1 MKGTEVLNPRRG
13 VPQWGYD
20 ADTQTCTCQRIC
32 GSRTLP
38 TFAHT
43 YERCMIYLSVNSTT
57 IGTAPT
63 SLSSATIFARTK
75 AKPGTTDKPSLSVS
89 CLFKVCSGVSEA
101 LAFVFLHCT
110 VLHCIARLRFTDGK
124 AWPHPQTARLTLT
137 AVLHCGH
144 TLSIENRD
152 QQ

>member
-1 MKGTEVLNPRRG
+1 MLNPRRG

-43 YERCMIYLSVNSTT
+43 YERNYIYLSVNTTT

-63 SLSSATIFARTK
+63 SCSMFAQMFQRLSCGFYALY
-75 AKPGTTDKPSLSVS
+75 PSLACSKFAQVFQR
-89 CLFKVCSGVSEA
+89 LFFCI
-101 LAFVFLHCT
+101 
-110 VLHCIARLRFTDGK
+110 VLCFIIIIIARLRFTFRWEGM
-124 AWPHPQTARLTLT
+124 AASTNCSSNVNCCATLRT
-137 AVLHCGH
+137 YR
-144 TLSIENRD
+144 TEINND
-152 QQ
+152 